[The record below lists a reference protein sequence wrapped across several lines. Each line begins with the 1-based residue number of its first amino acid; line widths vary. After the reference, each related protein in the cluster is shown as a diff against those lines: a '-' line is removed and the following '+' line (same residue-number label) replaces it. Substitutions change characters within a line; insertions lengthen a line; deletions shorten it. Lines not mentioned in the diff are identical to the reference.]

1 MDFDFSPSQIVLML
15 AGCAGVAGAIPA
27 SAEPVP
33 ADRVASWRTVV
44 VVERPAPAVGR
55 PWGTSVRAEPTR
67 PATRPGGSDLVTGTL
82 GRPPP
87 APSPRLIGPGHAL
100 DGMASFYWQG
110 QKTASGES
118 FDRSAMTAAHPTLP
132 FNTRVRVTHVQTGR
146 TVEVRINDRGPFKP
160 GRVIDLSQRAA
171 EELGITSRGL
181 ARVRLE
187 VVSN

>member
-1 MDFDFSPSQIVLML
+1 MDFDFSPRQVIVLML

-27 SAEPVP
+27 VAEPVP
-33 ADRVASWRTVV
+33 ADRVASWRTLVV
-44 VVERPAPAVGR
+44 REPVLPAPGKGWTPR
-55 PWGTSVRAEPTR
+55 VRAEPAR
-67 PATRPGGSDLVTGTL
+67 AGGPDLVTGAL
-82 GRPPP
+82 GRPA
-87 APSPRLIGPGHAL
+87 APSPRGIGPGHAL
-100 DGMASFYWQG
+100 DGVASFYWQG
-110 QKTASGES
+110 QKTASGEA

-132 FNTRVRVTHVQTGR
+132 FDTRVRVTHLQTGR
-146 TVEVRINDRGPFKP
+146 SVEVRINDRGPFKP